1 MARTRTAGIQVDD
14 AGNRT
19 IDKLVHGQRIKL
31 RLGAV
36 SQADAEQRLA
46 EASEKIQRAKLSPAG
61 GGRTFREAAARYLRE
76 VAHKASSDA
85 IAIHVETLDDW
96 IGALPLD
103 RVFDETLEP
112 YKRQRLEVDQVSPT
126 TLKREL
132 EVVRRVLRLC
142 AGKYR
147 DETGRTWLPAAPV
160 ISMPE
165 LDPRKPY
172 PLSWD
177 EQRLLLAA
185 LPKHLARMALFKLY
199 TGCRE
204 QEVCKLRWEWEQRV
218 PELGTSVFVIPAG
231 FGGRTDRSGVKN
243 GEDRLVVLGRVAA
256 RIVDECR
263 GEHRDF
269 VFVYGAKDKKHPIA
283 RMNNS
288 AWDTA
293 RREAAKEY
301 FKQHQR
307 EAPWGLRNVRVH
319 DLKHTFGRRLRAA
332 RVPYETRQVLLG
344 HTNGDITTHYSAAEI
359 SELLEAVNRIEESR
373 GVTLLRVAG

>member
-31 RLGAV
+31 RLGSV
-36 SQADAEQRLA
+36 SQSEAEQRLA
-46 EASEKIQRAKLSPAG
+46 EESETIKRAKLRPAG
-61 GGRTFREAAARYLRE
+61 GGRTFREAAAKYLRDI
-76 VAHKASSDA
+76 HLKPSSDA
-85 IAIHVETLDDW
+85 IAIHIETLDSW
-96 IGALPLD
+96 IGALPLE
-103 RVFDETLEP
+103 RVYDEALEP
-112 YKRQRLEVDQVSPT
+112 YKKQRLEVDQVSAT

-147 DETGRTWLPAAPV
+147 DELGRTWLPAAPL

-204 QEVCKLRWEWEQRV
+204 QEVCRLRWEWEQRI
-218 PELGTSVFVIPAG
+218 PELGTSVFLIPKG

-256 RIVDECR
+256 SIIAECR
-263 GEHRDF
+263 GEHDEF
-269 VFVYGAKDKKHPIA
+269 VFVYGAKGKKHPIA

-288 AWDTA
+288 AWETA
-293 RREAAKEY
+293 RREAAQEY
-301 FKQHQR
+301 EKQHQR
-307 EAPWGLRNVRVH
+307 EAPAGFRNVRVH

-332 RVPYETRQVLLG
+332 RVPLETRKVLLG
-344 HTNGDITTHYSAAEI
+344 HRSDDITTHYSAPEI
-359 SELLEAVNRIEESR
+359 AELLEAVNRIEEAR
-373 GVTLLRVAG
+373 MPTLLRVAG